1 MGNEPNLDE
10 PIKESV
16 NHFPKSKASFL
27 SKLVYFWAGAFI
39 WRGYHHPITKSD
51 IWPLQP
57 SLTSNKLVEKFE
69 KNLKSKLEK
78 NLNVHVD
85 ESAEMISKENH
96 DGFSILP
103 ALVKTFGISF
113 FIGALMQIIATG

>member
-1 MGNEPNLDE
+1 MENEPNLDE
-10 PIKESV
+10 PIKESK

-27 SKLVYFWAGAFI
+27 SKLVYFWADAFI

-69 KNLKSKLEK
+69 KNLESKLE
-78 NLNVHVD
+78 NSNVHVD
-85 ESAEMISKENH
+85 ESTEMISKENH

>member
-1 MGNEPNLDE
+1 MENEPNLDE
-10 PIKESV
+10 PIKESK

-27 SKLVYFWAGAFI
+27 SKLVYFWADAFI

-57 SLTSNKLVEKFE
+57 SLTSNKLVGNFE
-69 KNLKSKLEK
+69 KNLKSKSEK
-78 NLNVHVD
+78 SNGHFNKSTEKIL
-85 ESAEMISKENH
+85 KENH
-96 DGFSILP
+96 DGRSIFP

-113 FIGALMQIIATG
+113 FIGTLMQITVAG